1 MYISKV
7 DCKWEDWGD
16 PFYPLPG
23 EQWSL
28 CTREC
33 RKGTKVQTRKIDSL
47 ERHGGR
53 PCNET
58 GNATNSF
65 QCNEMLCP
73 EEIVY
78 QKCKE
83 LAVRNQHR
91 ITKN

>member
-1 MYISKV
+1 M
-7 DCKWEDWGD
+7 
-16 PFYPLPG
+16 
-23 EQWSL
+23 
-28 CTREC
+28 
-33 RKGTKVQTRKIDSL
+33 